1 MKFIE
6 TPLAKA
12 FVVELEPFRDE
23 RGIFARTF
31 CKKEFEQIGF
41 DRQIVQIN
49 YSLTRQKGAI
59 RGMHYQ
65 CPPASEIKTSGV
77 FRRVFDVMV
86 DIRKDSPNFAGYGME
101 LSNDNSACFTF
112 WKGFAHGF

>member
-65 CPPASEIKTSGV
+65 CPPASEIKIVRCVQG
-77 FRRVFDVMV
+77 RVFDVMV
-86 DIRKDSPNFAGYGME
+86 DIRKDSP
-101 LSNDNSACFTF
+101 TF
-112 WKGFAHGF
+112 LQW